1 MTTATLR
8 ATTRR
13 QATGHRLSRR
23 LGVQALLVAAAFV
36 TYFGVRGLTESSADR
51 AQANAE
57 SLVALERRLGILW
70 EPAAQ
75 DLIADRQWLVDLA
88 NWIYIWGHWPLIA
101 VVAVWLFARHREHFF
116 LLRNAIFISGAIG
129 LVVFVAFPVM
139 PPRLL
144 PGFGVVDTIT
154 QHSTAYRTL
163 QPPAFVNQ
171 YAAVPSLHVGFD
183 LLVGLVLFRS
193 TRSRAVKAL
202 ALAMP
207 VAMVLAVVLTANH
220 YVIDI
225 VAGVAVSLA
234 GLALATRLRKL
245 RRTPDHEPHI
255 ASPATKP
262 PRIRNRVS
270 VTAFTRDGVGPGTPP
285 GRACPSAGAAGYS
298 VRPPSMMMSAISS
311 GESLT
316 RIRPISCSWT
326 MRSPT
331 RRARVHWISPA
342 QKSLR

>member
-1 MTTATLR
+1 MTTATLGT
-8 ATTRR
+8 A
-13 QATGHRLSRR
+13 SRR
-23 LGVQALLVAAAFV
+23 RAVGRRSPRVLGVQALLVAAAFV
-36 TYFGVRGLTESSADR
+36 TYFGVRGLTEGSAGR
-51 AQANAE
+51 AEANAE
-57 SLVALERRLGILW
+57 SVVALERRLGILW

-101 VVAVWLFARHREHFF
+101 AVAVWLFARHREHFL

-129 LVVFVAFPVM
+129 LVIFVAFPVM

-144 PGFGVVDTIT
+144 PGFGVVDTVT

-193 TRSRAVKAL
+193 TRSRAVRAL
-202 ALAMP
+202 AVAMP
-207 VAMVLAVVLTANH
+207 MAMILAVVLTANH
-220 YVIDI
+220 YVIDV
-225 VAGVAVSLA
+225 VAGVAVSLT
-234 GLALATRLRKL
+234 GLALATRLREL
-245 RRTPDHEPHI
+245 RRSRDHESRE
-255 ASPATKP
+255 A
-262 PRIRNRVS
+262 PRIRNRVT
-270 VTAFTRDGVGPGTPP
+270 VTAFVRDGVTAGVPP

-298 VRPPSMMMSAISS
+298 LRPASMMMSAISS

-316 RIRPISCSWT
+316 RIRPISWSWII
-326 MRSPT
+326 RSPT